1 MSKLSAIL
9 DAGQH
14 QLTLDGLLAEIEVE
28 ETDDGLEP
36 GSSVG
41 HVDYADFRAIYLKP
55 GPRPGQALVK
65 VMAGWHGE
73 YVPTWPVSIPTSKLT
88 EV

>member
-1 MSKLSAIL
+1 MSKFDTIL
-9 DAGQH
+9 NAGQQ
-14 QLTLDGLLAEIEVE
+14 QLTLDELLDKIEAE

-55 GPRPGQALVK
+55 GPRSGQALVK

-73 YVPTWPVSIPTSKLT
+73 YVPIWPVSIPTSKLT